1 MDLIEPVMVSRIG
14 LPLYSSIFYA
24 SYGIW
29 TKLMGDYFE
38 GFINEEAK
46 QLGQTIPEITA
57 WTPPAKTRRKKSK

>member
-1 MDLIEPVMVSRIG
+1 M
-14 LPLYSSIFYA
+14 A
-24 SYGIW
+24 
-29 TKLMGDYFE
+29 MGDYFE